1 MREMKSY
8 LKYRLMRALLPT
20 LVVSVIS
27 IVISQPYIMEYA
39 SDRHYY
45 TSSYAGLVFFSFLL
59 LATCFLIPIFELSE
73 LQNRRNL
80 DTIYAFPINRS
91 HLAATHYI
99 SGFLQIVFIYTVTFL
114 AALPHWILSEKNYHL
129 QYLLPF
135 FLLSL
140 LFAWV
145 LYSVFSFL
153 YLSANSI
160 WDGIVFCLFGIFAVS
175 CVMSIADQIL
185 REWFGR
191 YIRELNWQMWLLY
204 NPIQF
209 VQYIFDHLLLYGY
222 DIVFDNHDMTIS
234 IAESY
239 ASFWYM
245 YLFWLVVGVAT
256 TAGFFH
262 TVKHKRVEQIGD
274 ISTSW
279 FGYRTMIPLCGYCW
293 IISYPSFSYV
303 VVLIA
308 MLTLYFL
315 YRRSFRLKISDILI
329 LAGTLIPNL
338 LF

>member
-1 MREMKSY
+1 MTDY
-8 LKYRLMRALLPT
+8 LK
-20 LVVSVIS
+20 
-27 IVISQPYIMEYA
+27 
-39 SDRHYY
+39 
-45 TSSYAGLVFFSFLL
+45 
-59 LATCFLIPIFELSE
+59 
-73 LQNRRNL
+73 
-80 DTIYAFPINRS
+80 
-91 HLAATHYI
+91 
-99 SGFLQIVFIYTVTFL
+99 
-114 AALPHWILSEKNYHL
+114 
-129 QYLLPF
+129 
-135 FLLSL
+135 
-140 LFAWV
+140 
-145 LYSVFSFL
+145 
-153 YLSANSI
+153 
-160 WDGIVFCLFGIFAVS
+160 
-175 CVMSIADQIL
+175 
-185 REWFGR
+185 
-191 YIRELNWQMWLLY
+191 
-204 NPIQF
+204 
-209 VQYIFDHLLLYGY
+209 YIFDHLLLYGY
-222 DIVFDNHDMTIS
+222 DIVFDNHDMMIS

-303 VVLIA
+303 VVLIV